1 MMRTLLFPI
10 IICSVVVFLSGCAQ
24 KGAGEEET
32 VLQRYPLDS
41 VDDIIARSRVA
52 LDTEITSDGNGSIRV
67 TAVGPAMIRLFEMG
81 DIDIENAR
89 LIYRA
94 KLRTENVEGRVYLE
108 MYCRLPGMGEFFSR
122 GLESP
127 LSGTNDWVT
136 EEIPFHFKKA
146 MNPDN
151 VKLNLIIDGSGTVWI
166 DDIHVLRAP
175 LL

>member
-1 MMRTLLFPI
+1 MKRIFFLPLI
-10 IICSVVVFLSGCAQ
+10 ACSAAIFISACAE
-24 KGAGEEET
+24 KGGEEGEA
-32 VLQRYPLDS
+32 VIRHYPLDS
-41 VDDIIARSRVA
+41 VEEIITRSSVA
-52 LDTEITSDGNGSIRV
+52 LDTEITSDGNGSIRI
-67 TAVGPAMIRLFEMG
+67 TAGGSAMVRFFEMG

-122 GLESP
+122 GLEFP
-127 LSGTNDWVT
+127 LSGTNEWVT
-136 EEIPFHFKKA
+136 EEIPFHFKKG

-151 VKLNLIIDGSGTVWI
+151 VKLNLVVDGSGTVWI

-175 LL
+175 L